1 MRQVIQIKL
10 LAGDDEVLSGAI
22 RGMNFLPKLVEELN
36 ELGRRTIP
44 EPLFLDFSGIVV
56 ATSSYLREAILGFR
70 DYCLRMETNFYPVLA
85 NISQQTRDELEVLLV
100 PRGDAFVVCKLNGR
114 GNVSEV
120 EIIGTLE
127 EKQRLTLE
135 AVISAGEADA
145 ATLEEQYR
153 DREQIKATGWNNRLA
168 ALVSK
173 GILMESRKGRGKTY
187 RPILE
192 FK

>member
-1 MRQVIQIKL
+1 MQIKL
-10 LAGDDEVLSGAI
+10 LADNDKVLSGAI
-22 RGMNFLPKLVEELN
+22 LGMSFLPKLVAELK
-36 ELGRRTIP
+36 RMARPIIP
-44 EPLFLDFSGIVV
+44 VPLFLDFSGIDV
-56 ATSSYLREAILGFR
+56 ATSSFLREAILGFR

-114 GNVSEV
+114 GSVSDV
-120 EIIGTLE
+120 EIVGMLE
-127 EKQRLTLE
+127 EKQRLTLD

-145 ATLEEQYR
+145 VTLEEQYR
-153 DREQIKATGWNNRLA
+153 DSERIKATGWNNRLA